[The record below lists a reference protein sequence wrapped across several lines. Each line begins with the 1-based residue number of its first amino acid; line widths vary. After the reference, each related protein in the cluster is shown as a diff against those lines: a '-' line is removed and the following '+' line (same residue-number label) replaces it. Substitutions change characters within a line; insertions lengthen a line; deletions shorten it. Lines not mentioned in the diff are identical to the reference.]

1 MTYAEATRQAEEDA
15 RWIRNAKL
23 ELDKR
28 AERLAKC
35 QAIISAALT
44 VEVVQEPVA
53 AVFVHPDDEPEMP
66 HQNGMFYEPQPNGRI
81 EGADLNGAA

>member
-35 QAIISAALT
+35 QAIINAALT
-44 VEVVQEPVA
+44 VEVVQEPA
-53 AVFVHPDDEPEMP
+53 AVFVHPDDLPEPP
-66 HQNGMFYEPQPNGRI
+66 
-81 EGADLNGAA
+81 ALDLTDVVRSDEQAASNGAWQ

>member
-44 VEVVQEPVA
+44 VEVVQEPA
-53 AVFVHPDDEPEMP
+53 AVFVHPDDEPAATPPDDVPFTSYAM
-66 HQNGMFYEPQPNGRI
+66 PNGGI
-81 EGADLNGAA
+81 Q